1 MTIQDDLAELKKLLN
16 ESTLLRLETDIVEDT
31 ILLREVVVRL
41 PNGQMIAFCQ
51 DSDYNADYFMCKWCE
66 DDGNEEGGQFLFVP
80 VKDIKKV
87 LKRAENL

>member
-31 ILLREVVVRL
+31 ILLQEVVVRL

-51 DSDYNADYFMCKWCE
+51 DSDYKADYFMCKWCE
-66 DDGNEEGGQFLFVP
+66 DDENEEGGQFLFVP

>member
-1 MTIQDDLAELKKLLN
+1 MTIQDDLAELKNLLN

-51 DSDYNADYFMCKWCE
+51 DSDYKADYFMCKWCE
-66 DDGNEEGGQFLFVP
+66 DDENEEGGQFLFVP

>member
-66 DDGNEEGGQFLFVP
+66 YEDAEMGEYLFVP

>member
-1 MTIQDDLAELKKLLN
+1 MTIQDDLAELQNLLQK
-16 ESTLLRLETDIVEDT
+16 SALLRLETDIVEDT
-31 ILLREVVVRL
+31 ILLNEVVLRL

-51 DSDYNADYFMCKWCE
+51 DSDYKADYFMCKWCE
-66 DDGNEEGGQFLFVP
+66 DDENEEGGQFLFVP

>member
-51 DSDYNADYFMCKWCE
+51 DSDYKADYFMCKWCE
-66 DDGNEEGGQFLFVP
+66 DDENEEGGQFLFVP